1 MDTDSV
7 IRSPVSS
14 LDYTWWS
21 LS

>member
-1 MDTDSV
+1 MGTDSV